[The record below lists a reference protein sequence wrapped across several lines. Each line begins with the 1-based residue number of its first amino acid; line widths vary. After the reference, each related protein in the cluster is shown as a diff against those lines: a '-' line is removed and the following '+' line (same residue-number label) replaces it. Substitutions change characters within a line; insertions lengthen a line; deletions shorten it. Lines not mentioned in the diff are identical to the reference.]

1 MKSWIKR
8 GLVVLASAAVAC
20 GGKSSPA
27 PVPRTP
33 VPASVPASV
42 PAPAPAPDAALSSLP
57 AANLDVLAPEPRIRI
72 GLSTSAPLVRLT
84 SSRPFR
90 VGEGS
95 IWLETQDA
103 IVQPEREL
111 AGAGEGWI
119 YRVELGSF
127 PTEAA
132 ASDFRTRAAEE
143 LERELSTARAPST
156 GRYVVRL
163 GSFGTE
169 SDAAVESREL
179 ERLGFDSAAVVR
191 EPTTTPRAVG
201 FLLIGA
207 GTPPVRVDS
216 RNLAAVSSAGAF
228 LEVDGRPYRGT
239 LEIALNASN
248 ALTVVNAV
256 NLEDYL
262 RGVVPAELS
271 PEAFPEKE
279 ALKAQAIAARTYAV
293 KRHGQYEAEGYDLC
307 ATSACQVYGGVAAER
322 PLSNDAV
329 AETTG
334 EVLTFDGKPVEALYT
349 STCGGRTENAENVFS
364 QKEPYLVS
372 RACFLESRAPVA
384 LSLNEGPL
392 TLEGATLHRL
402 GVLENGTK
410 ESGSA
415 SYSEALRWLSSTLR
429 VLGQSPCWD
438 PSRPQDSARILDF
451 PALAELLGEALCWER
466 RLPFLVSPFD
476 AERIVGGELPVA
488 DRARLAYAI
497 RSGLI
502 VPDGPEGAG
511 VRIGE
516 PVARRTVIHSLY
528 ALLEERGEPVLRE
541 GRIRG
546 MAANTITIV
555 EKENERE
562 TSMTLAPVRYL
573 YRELA
578 GASHYAGRLT
588 LLPNDR
594 VRYLSGDAGIDVLV
608 LLEDGGS
615 FDRSS
620 RFSHWVVRKS
630 ADELSR
636 EVNASLQVSVGSVLE
651 LRPKRYGASGR
662 LAELEVMGSAGS
674 ATLKGLAIRRALG
687 IRENLFFF
695 DVQRSPD
702 GTVRGWVFTGRG
714 WGHGVGLCQVG
725 AYGMAASGFSYRDI
739 LSHYYPGTRI
749 DKHRGQP

>member
-1 MKSWIKR
+1 MAKR
-8 GLVVLASAAVAC
+8 RLLFLVCFAVCC
-20 GGKSSPA
+20 GGKPPRVPVPA
-27 PVPRTP
+27 PRPP
-33 VPASVPASV
+33 VPASVP
-42 PAPAPAPDAALSSLP
+42 PP
-57 AANLDVLAPEPRIRI
+57 AAVAVVEAPPVSHLNVLAPEPRIRI
-72 GLSTSAPLVRLT
+72 GLSTAAQLVRLT
-84 SSRPFR
+84 SARPFR
-90 VGEGS
+90 VGDGS
-95 IWLETQDA
+95 VWLRTQDV
-103 IVQPEREL
+103 IVQPEL
-111 AGAGEGWI
+111 DVASPVEGWV

-132 ASDFRTRAAEE
+132 ASEFHARAAEE
-143 LERELSTARAPST
+143 LEGELSTARAPST

-163 GSFGTE
+163 GSFPTE
-169 SDAAVESREL
+169 SAANVEWREL
-179 ERLGFDSAAVVR
+179 QRLGFESASVAR
-191 EPTTTPRAVG
+191 EPTKTARVTG
-201 FLLIGA
+201 FLLVGGGA
-207 GTPPVRVDS
+207 VPLRIDSQRV
-216 RNLAAVSSAGAF
+216 AAAPSPSGAF
-228 LEVDGRPYRGT
+228 LEVDGRPYRGY
-239 LEIALNASN
+239 LEIAVNASN
-248 ALTVVNAV
+248 TLTVGNVV

-293 KRHGQYEAEGYDLC
+293 KRRGQFEAEGYDIC
-307 ATSACQVYGGVAAER
+307 ATSACQVYRGVAVER
-322 PLSNDAV
+322 PLSNAAV
-329 AETTG
+329 AETAG

-349 STCGGRTENAENVFS
+349 STCGGRTENVENVFS

-372 RACFLESRAPVA
+372 RSCFLESRAPVVPSSNDGP
-384 LSLNEGPL
+384 LSLEAAVL
-392 TLEGATLHRL
+392 RRL
-402 GVLENGTK
+402 GVLDVAD

-415 SYSEALRWLSSTLR
+415 SYDETRRFLASTIG
-429 VLGQSPCWD
+429 VLGESPCWRD
-438 PSRPQDSARILDF
+438 LSPQESERILDL

-466 RLPFLVSPFD
+466 RLPFLVSSFD
-476 AERIVGGELPVA
+476 AERIVGRELTEAARV
-488 DRARLAYAI
+488 RLAYAI

-502 VPDGPEGAG
+502 VPDGAG

-516 PVARRTVIHSLY
+516 PVSRRTVIQCLH

-541 GRIRG
+541 GRIR
-546 MAANTITIV
+546 AVAPDSVAIV
-555 EKENERE
+555 EDERE
-562 TSMTLAPVRYL
+562 TSMAIAPVRYL

-594 VRYLSGDAGIDVLV
+594 VRFRTGDAGIDVLV

-630 ADELSR
+630 AEELSR
-636 EVNASLQVSVGSVLE
+636 EVAGSLQVSVGSVLE
-651 LRPKRYGASGR
+651 LRPKRYGPSGR
-662 LAELEVMGSAGS
+662 IAELEVVGSEGIT
-674 ATLKGLAIRRALG
+674 TLKGLAIRRALG

-695 DVQRSPD
+695 DVQHAPD

-725 AYGMAASGFSYRDI
+725 AYGMAASGFSYREI

-749 DKHRGQP
+749 DKQRGQP

>member
-1 MKSWIKR
+1 M
-8 GLVVLASAAVAC
+8 
-20 GGKSSPA
+20 P
-27 PVPRTP
+27 
-33 VPASVPASV
+33 VPASV
-42 PAPAPAPDAALSSLP
+42 PAPAPAATPVSAPP
-57 AANLDVLAPEPRIRI
+57 AAHLNFVAPEPRIRI

-95 IWLETQDA
+95 IWLETQDV
-103 IVQPEREL
+103 IVQPERDLESP
-111 AGAGEGWI
+111 GGGWV

-163 GSFGTE
+163 GSFATE
-169 SDAAVESREL
+169 SGAAVESREL
-179 ERLGFDSAAVVR
+179 ERLGIDSASVVR
-191 EPTTTPRAVG
+191 ERTTTPPAVG

-207 GTPPVRVDS
+207 GTPPVRVES
-216 RNLAAVSSAGAF
+216 PNLAAAPAHPGAF
-228 LEVDGRPYRGT
+228 LELDGRPYRGY
-239 LEIALNASN
+239 LEIALNASS
-248 ALTVVNAV
+248 ALTVTNVV

-293 KRHGQYEAEGYDLC
+293 KRRGQFEAEGYDLC
-307 ATSACQVYGGVAAER
+307 ATPACQVYRGVAAER
-322 PLSNDAV
+322 PLSNAAV
-329 AETTG
+329 AETAG
-334 EVLTFDGKPVEALYT
+334 EVLTFEGKPVEALYT

-364 QKEPYLVS
+364 QMEPYLVS
-372 RACFLESRAPVA
+372 RACLLESRAPVLA
-384 LSLNEGPL
+384 SSNDGSL

-402 GVLENGTK
+402 GVLDTAD

-415 SYSEALRWLSSTLR
+415 SYSEALRWLASTLH
-429 VLGQSPCWD
+429 VLGQSPCWRE
-438 PSRPQDSARILDF
+438 PSPQDSARILDL

-466 RLPFLVSPFD
+466 RLPFLVSSFD
-476 AERIVGGELPVA
+476 AERIVGQELPEA
-488 DRARLAYAI
+488 DRVRLAYAI

-502 VPDGPEGAG
+502 VPDGAG

-516 PVARRTVIHSLY
+516 PLARRTVLQSLH
-528 ALLEERGEPVLRE
+528 ALLAERGEPVLRE

-546 MAANTITIV
+546 VAGDTVTIV
-555 EKENERE
+555 EDERE
-562 TSMTLAPVRYL
+562 ISMAMAPVRYL
-573 YRELA
+573 YRDLA
-578 GASHYAGRLT
+578 GASHYANRLT

-594 VRYLSGDAGIDVLV
+594 VRFRMGDDGIDVLV

-630 ADELSR
+630 ADELSG
-636 EVNASLQVSVGSVLE
+636 EVNASLSVSVGSVLE
-651 LRPKRYGASGR
+651 LRPKRYGPSGR
-662 LAELEVMGSAGS
+662 MAELEVVGSAGS
-674 ATLKGLAIRRALG
+674 ATLKGLAIRRTLG

-695 DVQRSPD
+695 DVQQAPD
-702 GTVRGWVFTGRG
+702 GGVRGWVFTGRG

-749 DKHRGQP
+749 DKHHAHP

>member
-1 MKSWIKR
+1 MKTSAR
-8 GLVVLASAAVAC
+8 SGLVVLAFAAYAC
-20 GGKSSPA
+20 GGKSSRA
-27 PVPRTP
+27 PVPRVP
-33 VPASVPASV
+33 VPPSV
-42 PAPAPAPDAALSSLP
+42 PAPAAATTTVSAPPASHF
-57 AANLDVLAPEPRIRI
+57 NVLAPEPRIRI

-95 IWLETQDA
+95 IWLETQDV
-103 IVQPEREL
+103 IVQLERDL
-111 AGAGEGWI
+111 KGAAEGWI

-127 PTEAA
+127 STEAA
-132 ASDFRTRAAEE
+132 ASDFRARAAEE

-163 GSFGTE
+163 GSFSNE
-169 SDAAVESREL
+169 SSAADESRVL
-179 ERLGFDSAAVVR
+179 ERLGFDSASVVR
-191 EPTTTPRAVG
+191 EPATTPPAVG
-201 FLLIGA
+201 FLLIGI
-207 GTPPVRVDS
+207 GSPPVRVDS
-216 RNLAAVSSAGAF
+216 RKLAAAPSHPGAF
-228 LEVDGRPYRGT
+228 LELDGRPYRGY
-239 LEIALNASN
+239 LEIALNASS
-248 ALTVVNAV
+248 ALTVTNVV

-293 KRHGQYEAEGYDLC
+293 KRRGQFEAEGYDLC
-307 ATSACQVYGGVAAER
+307 ATPSCQVYRGFAAER
-322 PLSNDAV
+322 ALSNAAV
-329 AETTG
+329 AETAG
-334 EVLTFDGKPVEALYT
+334 EILTFDGKPVEALYT

-372 RACFLESRAPVA
+372 RACFLESRAPVVV
-384 LSLNEGPL
+384 SSNDGPL

-402 GVLENGTK
+402 GVLETAD

-415 SYSEALRWLSSTLR
+415 SYSEVLRWLASTLR
-429 VLGQSPCWD
+429 VLGQSSCLRE
-438 PSRPQDSARILDF
+438 SSPQDSGRILDL
-451 PALAELLGEALCWER
+451 PAFAELLGEALCWER
-466 RLPFLVSPFD
+466 RLPFLISSFD
-476 AERIVGGELPVA
+476 AERIVGREIPEA

-502 VPDGPEGAG
+502 VPDGAG

-516 PVARRTVIHSLY
+516 SVTRRNVVHSLH
-528 ALLEERGEPVLRE
+528 ALLEERGEPFLRE
-541 GRIRG
+541 GRIRAVEG
-546 MAANTITIV
+546 DTITLV
-555 EKENERE
+555 EGARIKDGEEE
-562 TSMTLAPVRYL
+562 QEISMALAPVRYL
-573 YRELA
+573 YRDLA
-578 GASHYAGRLT
+578 SASHYADRLT

-594 VRYLSGDAGIDVLV
+594 VRYRTDDAGIDVLV

-651 LRPKRYGASGR
+651 LRPKRYGPSGR
-662 LAELEVMGSAGS
+662 IAELEVVGSTGS
-674 ATLKGLAIRRALG
+674 ATLKGLAIRRTLG

-695 DVQRSPD
+695 DVQHAPD
-702 GTVRGWVFTGRG
+702 GTVRAWVFTGRG

-749 DKHRGQP
+749 DKHHGQP